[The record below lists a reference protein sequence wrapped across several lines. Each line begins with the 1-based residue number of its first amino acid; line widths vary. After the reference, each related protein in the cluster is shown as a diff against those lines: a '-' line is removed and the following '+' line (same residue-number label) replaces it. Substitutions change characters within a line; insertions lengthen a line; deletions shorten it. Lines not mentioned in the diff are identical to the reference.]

1 MPVTF
6 QQMVQFTT
14 VKSPPDRLDKGYQIT
29 RKNLKYQ
36 KPGFGVSLFPRL
48 SVPVGSWCPISV
60 GQNKRTDSSKV
71 FTNYLHSPIEIPLE
85 RWSFHGFLHC
95 FRAAAAF
102 LWFPADVPRQPV
114 SDGGGN
120 GGGLPA
126 EPELGLQQ
134 LLLLPRLQHRV
145 CHLARIH
152 PACYKFLPLRHRPSP
167 PHHISSHITSRWAT
181 FFLSHF
187 SSL

>member
-1 MPVTF
+1 MPVTP
-6 QQMVQFTT
+6 QQMVQFMT

-29 RKNLKYQ
+29 RKNLKYR

-71 FTNYLHSPIEIPLE
+71 FTNYLHSPIEVRLQ
-85 RWSFHGFLHC
+85 RWSFHGSLHC

-114 SDGGGN
+114 RDGGCN
-120 GGGLPA
+120 GGGLPS
-126 EPELGLQQ
+126 ESELGLQQ
-134 LLLLPRLQHRV
+134 LLLLPRLQHTWGS
-145 CHLARIH
+145 HNPGIH
-152 PACYKFLPLRHRPSP
+152 TACLEFLSTRRWPCAAPVLRPYF
-167 PHHISSHITSRWAT
+167 TSR
-181 FFLSHF
+181 
-187 SSL
+187 